1 LRNSF
6 KGGLLRPPFSY
17 EREENMAIKL
27 FGFKI
32 GKDEPA
38 SEQVR
43 SFVPPNDDDNAVNI
57 VGGGVYGTYVDLEG
71 TIKNDSELIR
81 KYREMSLQAECDT
94 AIDDI
99 VNEAIVYQPDEYPVQ
114 IVLDK
119 LEQPESI
126 KKKIRDEFGHV
137 LKLLDFGNQGYDIF
151 RRWYVDGRLYYHLII
166 DEKQPRAGLKE
177 IRYIDP
183 RKIRK
188 VRETPKTRSV
198 PGQTELYVKPIEY
211 FVYSE
216 KGFAK
221 DANQGLKIAP
231 DSICYVHSGITDKDG
246 KVIISHLNKAI
257 RPLNQLRMLEDAT
270 VIYRISR
277 APERRIFYIDVGNL
291 PKIKAEQY
299 LRDIMQK
306 YKNKLVYDATTGE
319 IRDDRRFQTML
330 EDFWLPRREG
340 GRGTEITTLQGGQN
354 LGEIEDVLYFQK
366 KLYKSLGVPISR
378 LESDSGFS
386 LGRASE
392 ITRDE
397 LKFSKFIARL
407 RNRFTHLFDRILET
421 QLVLKGICTK
431 AEWQQ
436 IKEEI
441 YFDFITDA
449 HFAELKDAEILKE
462 RLTLLSD
469 IDQHV
474 GKYFSVAYVRTKI
487 LQQTEDDIKQM
498 DKEMAEEEASMP
510 EDEPAPPPMPVMPP
524 APPAPPPQ
532 QVVVKVKKEE
542 AEPHIIDDTD
552 QKELAKSMTKF
563 FDTLVEQEARGDKE
577 NE

>member
-1 LRNSF
+1 
-6 KGGLLRPPFSY
+6 
-17 EREENMAIKL
+17 MAIKL

-38 SEQVR
+38 QEQVR

-126 KKKIRDEFGHV
+126 KKKIRDEFGHI

-177 IRYIDP
+177 VRYIDP

-299 LRDIMQK
+299 LREIMQK

-378 LESDSGFS
+378 LESDTGFS

-407 RNRFTHLFDRILET
+407 RNRFTHLFDRMFET

-474 GKYFSVAYVRTKI
+474 GKYFSVAYVRSKI

-498 DKEMAEEEASMP
+498 DKEMAEEEATMP
-510 EDEPAPPPMPVMPP
+510 EEEPTPPPMPIMPP

-577 NE
+577 SQ

>member
-1 LRNSF
+1 
-6 KGGLLRPPFSY
+6 
-17 EREENMAIKL
+17 MAIKL

-38 SEQVR
+38 QEQVR

-81 KYREMSLQAECDT
+81 KYREMALQAECDT

-99 VNEAIVYQPDEYPVQ
+99 VNEAIVYQPDQYPVQ

-119 LEQPESI
+119 LQQPESI
-126 KKKIRDEFGHV
+126 KKKIRDEFEHI

-177 IRYIDP
+177 VRYIDP
-183 RKIRK
+183 RRIRK
-188 VRETPKTRSV
+188 VREIPKTKLV
-198 PGQTELYVKPIEY
+198 PGQTELYIDPIEY
-211 FVYSE
+211 YVYSQ

-231 DSICYVHSGITDKDG
+231 DSICHVHSGISDKDG
-246 KVIISHLNKAI
+246 KVIISHLHKAI

-299 LRDIMQK
+299 LREIMQK

-407 RNRFTHLFDRILET
+407 RNRFTHLFDRMLET
-421 QLVLKGICTK
+421 QLILKGICTK

-449 HFAELKDAEILKE
+449 HFTELKDAEILKE

-469 IDQHV
+469 VDQHV
-474 GKYFSVAYVRTKI
+474 GKYFSIAYVRKKI
-487 LQQTEDDIKQM
+487 LQQTEDDITQM
-498 DKEMAEEEASMP
+498 NKEIAEEKTTIP
-510 EDEPAPPPMPVMPP
+510 EEESEPLSMPVMPS
-524 APPAPPPQ
+524 APSTPVAQ
-532 QVVVKVKKEE
+532 EVVVKVKKEE
-542 AEPHIIDDTD
+542 VEPHIVDDTD

-563 FDTLVEQEARGDKE
+563 FDTLVEEARGDKK
-577 NE
+577 NK

>member
-1 LRNSF
+1 
-6 KGGLLRPPFSY
+6 
-17 EREENMAIKL
+17 MAIKL

-38 SEQVR
+38 QEQVR

-71 TIKNDSELIR
+71 TIKSDSELIR

-119 LEQPESI
+119 LQQPESI

-137 LKLLDFGNQGYDIF
+137 LKLLDFGNQGYDVF

-177 IRYIDP
+177 VRYIDP

-188 VRETPKTRSV
+188 VREVPKTRSV
-198 PGQTELYVKPIEY
+198 PGQTELYVKPVEY
-211 FVYSE
+211 YVYSE

-246 KVIISHLNKAI
+246 KVIISNLHKAI

-299 LRDIMQK
+299 LREIMQK

-378 LESDSGFS
+378 LESDNGFS

-397 LKFSKFIARL
+397 LKFAKFIARL
-407 RNRFTHLFDRILET
+407 RNRFTHLFDRMLET

-474 GKYFSVAYVRTKI
+474 GKYFSVAYVRKKI

-498 DKEMAEEEASMP
+498 DKEMAEEEATMP
-510 EDEPAPPPMPVMPP
+510 DDEPTPPPMPVMPP
-524 APPAPPPQ
+524 APPAPAPQ

-542 AEPHIIDDTD
+542 AEPQIIDDTD

-563 FDTLVEQEARGDKE
+563 FDTLVEEARGDKE

>member
-1 LRNSF
+1 
-6 KGGLLRPPFSY
+6 
-17 EREENMAIKL
+17 MAIKL

-38 SEQVR
+38 QEQAK
-43 SFVPPNDDDNAVNI
+43 SFVPPNDDDNAVNV

-81 KYREMSLQAECDT
+81 KYREMALQAECDT

-99 VNEAIVYQPDEYPVQ
+99 VNEAIVYQPDQYPIQ

-119 LEQPESI
+119 LQQPESI
-126 KKKIRDEFGHV
+126 KKKIRDEFEHI

-151 RRWYVDGRLYYHLII
+151 RRWYIDGRLYYHLII

-177 IRYIDP
+177 VRYIDP
-183 RKIRK
+183 RRIRK
-188 VRETPKTRSV
+188 VREIPKTKLV
-198 PGQTELYVKPIEY
+198 PGQTELYVDPIEY
-211 FVYSE
+211 YVYSQ

-231 DSICYVHSGITDKDG
+231 DSICYVHSGISDKDG
-246 KVIISHLNKAI
+246 KVIISHLHKAI

-299 LRDIMQK
+299 LREIMQK

-407 RNRFTHLFDRILET
+407 RNRFTHLFDRMLEI
-421 QLVLKGICTK
+421 QLILKGICTK

-449 HFAELKDAEILKE
+449 HFTELKDAEILKE

-469 IDQHV
+469 VDQHV
-474 GKYFSVAYVRTKI
+474 GKYFSIAYVRKKI
-487 LQQTEDDIKQM
+487 LQQTEDDITQIN
-498 DKEMAEEEASMP
+498 KEITEEKTTIPEEES
-510 EDEPAPPPMPVMPP
+510 EPLSMPVMPS
-524 APPAPPPQ
+524 APSTPVAQ
-532 QVVVKVKKEE
+532 EVVIKVKKEE
-542 AEPHIIDDTD
+542 AESHIIDDTD

-563 FDTLVEQEARGDKE
+563 FDTLVEEARSDKE
-577 NE
+577 TK

>member
-1 LRNSF
+1 
-6 KGGLLRPPFSY
+6 
-17 EREENMAIKL
+17 MAIKL

-71 TIKNDSELIR
+71 TVKNDSELIR

-126 KKKIRDEFGHV
+126 KKKIRDEFKHI

-177 IRYIDP
+177 VRYIDP

-188 VRETPKTRSV
+188 VREPQKSRAV
-198 PGQTELYVKPIEY
+198 AGQTELYVKPVEY
-211 FVYSE
+211 FVFSE

-231 DSICYVHSGITDKDG
+231 DSICYVHSGISDKDG

-378 LESDSGFS
+378 LESDTGFS
-386 LGRASE
+386 LGRTSE

-407 RNRFTHLFDRILET
+407 RNRFTHLFDRMLET

-431 AEWQQ
+431 AEWDQ

-498 DKEMAEEEASMP
+498 DKEMAEEEATMP
-510 EDEPAPPPMPVMPP
+510 DEEPAPPPMPVMPP

-542 AEPHIIDDTD
+542 VEPHIIDDTD

>member
-1 LRNSF
+1 
-6 KGGLLRPPFSY
+6 
-17 EREENMAIKL
+17 MAIKL

-38 SEQVR
+38 AEQVR

-71 TIKNDSELIR
+71 TVKSDSELIR

-126 KKKIRDEFGHV
+126 KKKIRDEFRHI

-177 IRYIDP
+177 VRYIDP

-188 VRETPKTRSV
+188 VREIPKTKSV

-299 LRDIMQK
+299 LREIMQK

-378 LESDSGFS
+378 LESDTGFS

-407 RNRFTHLFDRILET
+407 RNRFTHLFDRMLET

-474 GKYFSVAYVRTKI
+474 GKYFSVAYVRKNI

-498 DKEMAEEEASMP
+498 DKQMAEEEATMP
-510 EDEPAPPPMPVMPP
+510 EEEPPATPPMPVMPP

-542 AEPHIIDDTD
+542 AEPQIIDDTD

>member
-1 LRNSF
+1 
-6 KGGLLRPPFSY
+6 
-17 EREENMAIKL
+17 MAIKL

-71 TIKNDSELIR
+71 TVKNDSELIR

-119 LEQPESI
+119 LDQPESI
-126 KKKIRDEFGHV
+126 KKKIRDEFGHI

-177 IRYIDP
+177 VRYIDP

-188 VRETPKTRSV
+188 VRETQKSRAV
-198 PGQTELYVKPIEY
+198 AGQTELYVKPVEY
-211 FVYSE
+211 FVFSE

-231 DSICYVHSGITDKDG
+231 DSICYVHSGISDKDG

-386 LGRASE
+386 LGRTSE

-407 RNRFTHLFDRILET
+407 RNRFTHLFDRMLET

-431 AEWQQ
+431 AEWEQ

-498 DKEMAEEEASMP
+498 DKEMAEEEATMP
-510 EDEPAPPPMPVMPP
+510 DEEPAPPPMPVMPP

-542 AEPHIIDDTD
+542 VEPHNIDDTD